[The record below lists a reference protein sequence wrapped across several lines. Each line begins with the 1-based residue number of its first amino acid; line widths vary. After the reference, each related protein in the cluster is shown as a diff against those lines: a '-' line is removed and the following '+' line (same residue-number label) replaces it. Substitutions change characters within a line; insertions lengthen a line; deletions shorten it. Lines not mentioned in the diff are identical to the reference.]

1 MQRKIA
7 SDVSRYAGHRL
18 FFDADEDEILL
29 RRKPYRRPTRTYDNS
44 FINYEI
50 PLTRDTQA
58 SNSALS
64 THRMLLNIYEADN
77 LILPAKDYPGFWQ
90 DFQDFYSIE
99 NIANGEA
106 IRDLLE
112 AKAFAFLQDEIDL
125 SGPWT
130 AETAV
135 EFFNAFLEDEKAA
148 SDKTADSS
156 PVLNAILT
164 SPDPKR
170 CARHF
175 LIQLAP
181 DFLSE
186 ASAMAKVAPGSYGNI
201 QSAIFNILIDEYG
214 ASVHANKHSTLFE
227 NTMKSVGLSHEI
239 HYYWQFYQA
248 TSLCL
253 TNYFYFITRNKRHFF
268 RYIGALFYTEASL
281 VNTTKKQSQMLRRVF
296 GDEADT
302 TYFDEHHHI
311 DQHHGDMALKRV
323 ILPAFARFGD
333 LIACEIVRGFL
344 EFRLLEELAD
354 QDMLAQLIF
363 FNEIEQ
369 KRALAERFYR
379 AIEDGTKN
387 VPLETFVEAKGERS
401 TTHTH
406 PDHRLLVIES
416 GTMDFWPLF
425 GPAMPLKAGDILSVP
440 RHRLHGSVVT
450 SEECVYHQPIASP
463 DQMRASADLATEPA

>member
-1 MQRKIA
+1 MPPR
-7 SDVSRYAGHRL
+7 SC
-18 FFDADEDEILL
+18 
-29 RRKPYRRPTRTYDNS
+29 
-44 FINYEI
+44 
-50 PLTRDTQA
+50 
-58 SNSALS
+58 
-64 THRMLLNIYEADN
+64 
-77 LILPAKDYPGFWQ
+77 
-90 DFQDFYSIE
+90 
-99 NIANGEA
+99 
-106 IRDLLE
+106 
-112 AKAFAFLQDEIDL
+112 
-125 SGPWT
+125 
-130 AETAV
+130 
-135 EFFNAFLEDEKAA
+135 
-148 SDKTADSS
+148 SS
-156 PVLNAILT
+156 PVDWPAT
-164 SPDPKR
+164 HEFR
-170 CARHF
+170 
-175 LIQLAP
+175 
-181 DFLSE
+181 
-186 ASAMAKVAPGSYGNI
+186 
-201 QSAIFNILIDEYG
+201 
-214 ASVHANKHSTLFE
+214 
-227 NTMKSVGLSHEI
+227 VGL
-239 HYYWQFYQA
+239 
-248 TSLCL
+248 
-253 TNYFYFITRNKRHFF
+253 
-268 RYIGALFYTEASL
+268 L

-296 GDEADT
+296 GDEADI

-363 FNEIEQ
+363 FNEIQQ

-425 GPAMPLKAGDILSVP
+425 GPAMPLKAGDIPSVP

-450 SEECVYHQPIASP
+450 SEECVYHQPIVSP